1 MMPCCRYLPAL
12 LLAILPVLADAQGV
26 TQVMVV
32 GTFHMSNPG
41 RDMHDVKADD
51 VLAPRRQAEI
61 AAIIAGLARFHPTV
75 VDIEW
80 PTDVVTQRYA
90 AFLAG
95 KLPPSRNESV
105 QLGFRLAQASGAAIH
120 GIDVDGDFPYDA
132 VEAYAKAHHESDLLA
147 RADAVM
153 ARQTDEQQRLL
164 QTGTIAQLL
173 RWMNEP
179 ATIREGQDW
188 YRTMLKVGGGA
199 AQPGADLLTAWYK
212 RNFYI
217 CANIVQLAKPGGRIA
232 AIYGAGHAHLLRQC
246 ASEMPGYKLVEAN
259 DYLPK

>member
-1 MMPCCRYLPAL
+1 MSCRCYWLAL
-12 LLAILPVLADAQGV
+12 LFAALPVIANAQDV
-26 TQVMVV
+26 TQVMVL

-61 AAIIAGLARFHPTV
+61 AVIVAGLARFHPTV

-80 PTDVVTQRYA
+80 PTDIVKQRYA

-132 VEAYAKAHHESDLLA
+132 VEAYAKAHNETGLLA

-153 ARQTDEQQRLL
+153 ARQTDQQQHLL
-164 QTGTIAQLL
+164 QTGTIAGVL

-199 AQPGADLLTAWYK
+199 AQPGADLLAAWYK

-217 CANIVQLAKPGGRIA
+217 CANIIQLAKPGDRIA
-232 AIYGAGHAHLLRQC
+232 VIFGAGHAHLLRQC
-246 ASEMPGYKLVEAN
+246 ASEMPGYRLVEAN